1 MNPVAIA
8 FGVATAAVVAWC
20 FLGGRRDR
28 WVAAAASV
36 VLACGWAG
44 CRLAEVGVGWDDSPD
59 AYALVDLISA
69 FAMAMLWA
77 RSERRFVI
85 VLLVIFS
92 IQSGLHLFYQADG
105 RKPGGI
111 YPYLLALDVL
121 YAMALIVLAFGGRL
135 AADVVSDLGGRV
147 LRRLRSRR
155 LDNGSPSPEGSGAR
169 SFPTTSWPLGAEQ
182 RLGRS
187 LRTTDSRLH
196 FSEPRARDRGTR
208 PDGW

>member
-36 VLACGWAG
+36 VLAFGWVG

-77 RSERRFVI
+77 RSERPFVI
-85 VLLVIFS
+85 GLLIVFS

-105 RKPGGI
+105 RHPGGI

-121 YAMALIVLAFGGRL
+121 YATALIVLAFGGRL
-135 AADVVSDLGGRV
+135 AADVLADLGRWLLRWLSDRDLQGR
-147 LRRLRSRR
+147 
-155 LDNGSPSPEGSGAR
+155 PEGG
-169 SFPTTSWPLGAEQ
+169 
-182 RLGRS
+182 
-187 LRTTDSRLH
+187 
-196 FSEPRARDRGTR
+196 RARRIDL
-208 PDGW
+208 